1 MYLLPSVNLITL
13 RLKVGLLLGFSVVFV
28 CFLFLM
34 TLGCLHNTKRFQ
46 NLAFGRIVSFSKMFA
61 SPWNTWLQYLLQGL
75 HMSL

>member
-1 MYLLPSVNLITL
+1 MYLLPPVNLITL

-28 CFLFLM
+28 CLFLM
-34 TLGCLHNTKRFQ
+34 TLGCLNSTKRFQ